1 MASIELS
8 PNPTTNTIT
17 ISTENDFLKTIKIV
31 DQNGAVI
38 KLLSSTNQSNTMN
51 VSDLAPGLYFVLV
64 TSGDALAQTKSFV
77 KQ

>member
-1 MASIELS
+1 MVLI
-8 PNPTTNTIT
+8 
-17 ISTENDFLKTIKIV
+17 
-31 DQNGAVI
+31 I